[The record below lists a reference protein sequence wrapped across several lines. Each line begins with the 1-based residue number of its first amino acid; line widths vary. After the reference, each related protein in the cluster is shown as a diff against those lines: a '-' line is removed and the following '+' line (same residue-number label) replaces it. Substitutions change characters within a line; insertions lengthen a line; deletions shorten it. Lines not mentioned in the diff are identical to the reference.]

1 MSNKSLM
8 TLLAFLVL
16 MWAQSTASAQSDSKK
31 PGNKQ
36 HPTTVTEGTQVQI
49 PETGPNAKL
58 DKKLASQKRGAVA
71 SNSHASGAR
80 SCTPLKREN
89 PYSISRADFQNLP
102 ADRQRFILENKSKY
116 TIID

>member
-1 MSNKSLM
+1 MSNKSLI
-8 TLLAFLVL
+8 TSLAVLVL
-16 MWAQSTASAQSDSKK
+16 MWAHSAAFAQTDSKK

-36 HPTTVTEGTQVQI
+36 HPTTAIQSTQVQS

-89 PYSISRADFQNLP
+89 PYSISRADFNKLP

>member
-16 MWAQSTASAQSDSKK
+16 TWAQSTASAQSSSKK

-36 HPTTVTEGTQVQI
+36 HPNTAVEGVQAQT
-49 PETGPNAKL
+49 PETGPTAKL
-58 DKKLASQKRGAVA
+58 NPDLASQKRGAIS
-71 SNSHASGAR
+71 SNSRSSAAR
-80 SCTPLKREN
+80 SCTPIKREN

>member
-1 MSNKSLM
+1 M